1 MKEDENISRFLF
13 PVQPDNWDDEE
24 DGVWKPPK
32 VPNPAYKGPWKRKV
46 CQFSSRTTEKQ
57 LEA

>member
-46 CQFSSRTTEKQ
+46 CQFSSRTTEK
-57 LEA
+57 